1 MITIEIRSH
10 LVNVAVL
17 GQFSLADFKELE
29 EAVLVKIK
37 IEERVNLLFDLRDMT
52 SLTMDV
58 AWEEIKF
65 AREHRFDLLKIA
77 VVTDNQWIAWSTWLT
92 SLFTHAESRVFDDYN
107 LASDW
112 VAAT

>member
-17 GQFSLADFKELE
+17 GQFTLADFKELE
-29 EAVLVKIK
+29 DAVMYRIK
-37 IEERVNLLFDLRDMT
+37 FEGQVNLLFDLRDMAG
-52 SLTMDV
+52 LTVDV

-65 AREHRFDLLKIA
+65 AREHHLDLLKIA
-77 VVTDNQWIAWSTWLT
+77 VVTDSQWIAWSTWLT
-92 SLFTHAESRVFDDYN
+92 SLFTHAETQVFEDYN

-112 VAAT
+112 ISAV